1 MDLSQAQVEA
11 YQREGFLVIEQVF
24 SPPEVA
30 VLQAALPEITD
41 PSRAKVGFDKVS
53 GMVRL
58 SHGAH
63 LYNEAARRLSL
74 HPKLVRPAQQLLGPE
89 FHIYQS
95 RLTIKPAAVGAAPTS
110 GWSWHQDFTT
120 WYRYDGMPEPRALV
134 TFTFLDDVTAANAP
148 ILAIPRSHHQGVFPT
163 IREDA
168 EEAEQPSDGYQA
180 VEVKPELVREMA
192 QRGGITALTGLAGT
206 VAFMNCAVVHASGE
220 NISPLRRALFSVVFN
235 PINNRP
241 RHPRPKG
248 EHWISTNV
256 VPVQPLADDCLLT
269 IAN

>member
-1 MDLSQAQVEA
+1 MDLSQAQVDGF
-11 YQREGFLVIEQVF
+11 RRDGFLVIERVF
-24 SPPEVA
+24 SAPEIA
-30 VLQAALPEITD
+30 VLEAALPEITD
-41 PSRAKVGFDKVS
+41 PSRAKVGFDDAS

-63 LYNEAARRLSL
+63 LYNEAFRRLSL

-89 FHIYQS
+89 LHIYQS
-95 RLTIKPAAVGAAPTS
+95 RLTIKPAAVGAAQPS

-148 ILAIPRSHHQGVFPT
+148 VLVIPRSHHQGMFGT
-163 IREDA
+163 MTETDDA
-168 EEAEQPSDGYQA
+168 EAASDGYQA
-180 VEVKPELVREMA
+180 VEVKPEFVREMA
-192 QRGGITALTGLAGT
+192 QRGGVTALTGPVGT
-206 VAFMNCAVVHASGE
+206 VAFMHCAVVHASAE
-220 NISPLRRALFSVVFN
+220 NIAPLRRALFSVVFN
-235 PINNRP
+235 ALDNRA

-256 VPVQPLADDCLLT
+256 VPVRPLADDCLLT

>member
-1 MDLSQAQVEA
+1 MELSQVQIETF
-11 YQREGFLVIEQVF
+11 QREGFLVIERVF

-30 VLQAALPEITD
+30 VLEAALPEITD
-41 PSRAKVGFDKVS
+41 PSRAKVGFDKVT

-89 FHIYQS
+89 LHIYQS
-95 RLTIKPAAVGAAPTS
+95 RLTIKPAAVGAAQPS
-110 GWSWHQDFTT
+110 GWAWHQDFST

-148 ILAIPRSHHQGVFPT
+148 VLVIPFSHRQGVFGT
-163 IREDA
+163 IRED
-168 EEAEQPSDGYQA
+168 EEESTDGYQGT
-180 VEVKPELVREMA
+180 EVKPEFVRELA
-192 QRGGITALTGLAGT
+192 QRGGVTALTGPVGT
-206 VAFMNCAVVHASGE
+206 VAFMNCAVVHASAE
-220 NISPLRRALFSVVFN
+220 NIAPLRRALFSVVFN
-235 PINNRP
+235 PLDNRA

-248 EHWISTNV
+248 EHWVTPNV
-256 VPVQPLADDCLLT
+256 VPVRPLADDCLLT
-269 IAN
+269 MAQ